1 MSSLPLFMLAHA
13 IHSGVEFHVMWDITG
28 MAVRWN
34 LKRTY
39 IPEPNIAWRRVYI
52 NRKIFKRSSSEVS
65 SGVFTIAEVPLVLR
79 VGP

>member
-1 MSSLPLFMLAHA
+1 
-13 IHSGVEFHVMWDITG
+13 MWDITG

-52 NRKIFKRSSSEVS
+52 NREIFKRSSSEVFPTLALS
-65 SGVFTIAEVPLVLR
+65 PPYLIS
-79 VGP
+79 

>member
-52 NRKIFKRSSSEVS
+52 NRKILSGPRQRSPA
-65 SGVFTIAEVPLVLR
+65 VFTIAEVPLVLR

>member
-1 MSSLPLFMLAHA
+1 MLAHA

-28 MAVRWN
+28 MAGVGILN
-34 LKRTY
+34 AH
-39 IPEPNIAWRRVYI
+39 IFPEPNIAWRRVYI

-65 SGVFTIAEVPLVLR
+65 SEVFTIAEVPLVLR

>member
-52 NRKIFKRSSSEVS
+52 NREIFKRSSSEVFRDT
-65 SGVFTIAEVPLVLR
+65 GVIASLPLVLR

>member
-1 MSSLPLFMLAHA
+1 MLAHA

-39 IPEPNIAWRRVYI
+39 IPESLTLLGVGYI
-52 NRKIFKRSSSEVS
+52 SIERF
-65 SGVFTIAEVPLVLR
+65 
-79 VGP
+79 

>member
-1 MSSLPLFMLAHA
+1 
-13 IHSGVEFHVMWDITG
+13 MWDITG

-52 NRKIFKRSSSEVS
+52 NREIL
-65 SGVFTIAEVPLVLR
+65 SGPRQRCSATLALSPPYPLVLR

>member
-13 IHSGVEFHVMWDITG
+13 IHSGVEFHDVDITG

-39 IPEPNIAWRRVYI
+39 IPGA
-52 NRKIFKRSSSEVS
+52 
-65 SGVFTIAEVPLVLR
+65 
-79 VGP
+79 